1 MGEHYKHHS
10 VADKMTMDK
19 LINILL
25 VEDNPGDARLVKES
39 LLDVGSSLNFDL
51 IWVKRLDEC
60 LDHLSHSSVDIVLLD
75 LSLPDSSGFETFNK
89 LYTQAPHLP
98 IILLTGMDD
107 DILATRAV
115 REGAQDYLVKS
126 EAHGSL
132 LGRAIRYAIERKQ
145 AEEKLAR
152 LFEAEQRRTERLSGL
167 QKISTLLA
175 SMQNQD
181 DVMEAVV
188 TQAPTLV
195 LSEGAICALMLVD
208 VETSE
213 LFLAAQSGLLESIQ
227 EIGRVS
233 LALPIIKQAIEARQP
248 ILVEDLDQAVPEMR
262 CLLPHP
268 DIHAVHAYPLLRENS
283 VIGFIAFGLQTSR
296 TQSQEEVSAM
306 ILLAERVSLALE
318 NARLFE
324 AAQRNLQRLA
334 SLRSI
339 DMAISSSLD
348 ISLTLGLLLE
358 QVTEQLGVHA
368 ANVMIL
374 DPVTQIFHNG
384 ARRGFLTSALE
395 HTTLNI
401 GEGLAG
407 RAALQRGTIII
418 PNLADDNDA
427 FRKSPQFHKEGFYAM
442 VCTPLIAKGK
452 VTGVLEV
459 FHREPLKTNPEWVD
473 FLETLAGQAAI
484 AIDSI
489 QLFNHLQRSNTDL
502 ASAYHATIEGWSR
515 ALDLRD
521 EETEGHTQRV
531 TETTLQLAK
540 ELGISDPELV
550 HIQRGALLHDIGKM
564 GIPDSILLKPGPLTD
579 EEWEIMRK
587 HPEFAHDLLTSITYL
602 KPALDIPYCHHE
614 KWDGSGYPRGLK
626 GDQIPLSARLFA
638 VVDVWD
644 ALTSDRPYRAAWT
657 AQKAM
662 AFINEQAGIHFDPRV
677 VEVFIRTHQHELAEN
692 RAAILIVDDDEDIA
706 QSLADEL
713 SDQYQVSIAN
723 SGKAALEIVKCSEIS
738 AVLTDH
744 HMPNM
749 TGIQLLSEV
758 HKIKPGVVGILISGA
773 IDQEILSQ
781 AINLGNVRGFVS
793 KPFNINEMRSRL
805 EVSLKDQRMA
815 ASQSE
820 TFK

>member
-1 MGEHYKHHS
+1 
-10 VADKMTMDK
+10 
-19 LINILL
+19 
-25 VEDNPGDARLVKES
+25 
-39 LLDVGSSLNFDL
+39 
-51 IWVKRLDEC
+51 
-60 LDHLSHSSVDIVLLD
+60 
-75 LSLPDSSGFETFNK
+75 
-89 LYTQAPHLP
+89 
-98 IILLTGMDD
+98 
-107 DILATRAV
+107 
-115 REGAQDYLVKS
+115 
-126 EAHGSL
+126 
-132 LGRAIRYAIERKQ
+132 
-145 AEEKLAR
+145 
-152 LFEAEQRRTERLSGL
+152 
-167 QKISTLLA
+167 
-175 SMQNQD
+175 
-181 DVMEAVV
+181 
-188 TQAPTLV
+188 
-195 LSEGAICALMLVD
+195 
-208 VETSE
+208 
-213 LFLAAQSGLLESIQ
+213 
-227 EIGRVS
+227 
-233 LALPIIKQAIEARQP
+233 
-248 ILVEDLDQAVPEMR
+248 
-262 CLLPHP
+262 
-268 DIHAVHAYPLLRENS
+268 
-283 VIGFIAFGLQTSR
+283 
-296 TQSQEEVSAM
+296 
-306 ILLAERVSLALE
+306 
-318 NARLFE
+318 
-324 AAQRNLQRLA
+324 
-334 SLRSI
+334 
-339 DMAISSSLD
+339 
-348 ISLTLGLLLE
+348 
-358 QVTEQLGVHA
+358 
-368 ANVMIL
+368 MIL
-374 DPVTQIFHNG
+374 DPETQIFHNG

-407 RAALQRGTIII
+407 RAALQRDTIII

>member
-1 MGEHYKHHS
+1 
-10 VADKMTMDK
+10 MDK

-107 DILATRAV
+107 ETLATRAV

-167 QKISTLLA
+167 QEISTLLA

-233 LALPIIKQAIEARQP
+233 LALPIIEQAVETRQP
-248 ILVEDLDQAVPEMR
+248 ILVEDLGQAAPEMR
-262 CLLPHP
+262 YLLPHP
-268 DIHAVHAYPLLRENS
+268 DIHTVHAYPLIREDS
-283 VIGFIAFGLQTSR
+283 VFGFIAFGLQTFRSP
-296 TQSQEEVSAM
+296 SHEEVSAM
-306 ILLAERVSLALE
+306 VLLAERVSLALE

-358 QVTEQLGVHA
+358 QVTNQLGVHA

-374 DPVTQIFHNG
+374 DPETQIFHNG

-407 RAALQRGTIII
+407 RAALQRDTIII